1 MYIDNNYFEE
11 KNNMIEL
18 IEDYFK
24 SHPLD
29 RANIARL
36 YWELVE
42 GADDTEQLII
52 AEIVFY
58 HAIWKIA
65 NKLPISGIESVKRRT
80 NEILRFDPTF
90 TLLNADEYKDFIK
103 MVEELNVSEV
113 DILGDNS

>member
-1 MYIDNNYFEE
+1 MFVEDNNYFEE

-24 SHPLD
+24 SHLLD

-58 HAIWKIA
+58 HTIWK
-65 NKLPISGIESVKRRT
+65 K
-80 NEILRFDPTF
+80 
-90 TLLNADEYKDFIK
+90 
-103 MVEELNVSEV
+103 
-113 DILGDNS
+113 